1 MRTQVVEKMVNTIEK
16 IAEDT
21 GLSVDEY
28 MLALAVSMTALM
40 KHKGS
45 NLMDININEMTL
57 VVGLRKNPSETP
69 PESESSASVH

>member
-21 GLSVDEY
+21 GLSEDEY
-28 MLALAVSMTALM
+28 MLALAASMAALM

-45 NLMDININEMTL
+45 NLIDIDMNDLTL
-57 VVGLRKNPSETP
+57 VIGLRKNPSETP